1 MSSNPQPKSQQ
12 NPEVAKKLRCP
23 KQSQTPRRPQ
33 KASEPLDVGP
43 WYSQMEQRAVWMT
56 YAAWIPHSQL
66 LYVLSSSQFY
76 CWKHSRHN
84 IFAKWHKE
92 WQANNPCSLRC
103 IPFADTFAHHGA
115 RFEACKLWVQQVA
128 SRPSSGTAQFFEC
141 LTSPCG
147 VRTCNTKEKDILAT
161 GAHVTWMTQRSKLQ
175 IFV

>member
-103 IPFADTFAHHGA
+103 IPLIRLLTMGQDLRPTLSSAS
-115 RFEACKLWVQQVA
+115 FEAKQRYSTILWMSDFTLWRSYLQHKGY
-128 SRPSSGTAQFFEC
+128 S
-141 LTSPCG
+141 
-147 VRTCNTKEKDILAT
+147 DILAT
-161 GAHVTWMTQRSKLQ
+161 GAHMTWMTQHSKLQ